1 MPSTPQMVSSRK
13 RARRLVFS
21 LSSSAGCCRSW
32 KLRRPGS
39 RRSGRW
45 CFAPILL
52 SKTACGPVCRNK
64 AAEMPCPAICL
75 LHPEQLL
82 SMKECSE
89 REKALPFPA
98 FLAMYHA
105 KKPRNSPKKEQ
116 GMLPCA
122 RKCGLVGLSGA
133 SPCMGCF
140 PGPGELDGCPS
151 WSVLARENMACV
163 FKQTDGSKDKPRL
176 YPGRSEELRD
186 RESGLV
192 LILACFLTG
201 DIFGNS
207 PGRKTQLFEI
217 K

>member
-1 MPSTPQMVSSRK
+1 MPRRWCHRAKEQGGCCSRCLL
-13 RARRLVFS
+13 RA
-21 LSSSAGCCRSW
+21 GCCCRSW
-32 KLRRPGS
+32 ELPRPGS

-45 CFAPILL
+45 CFAPILG
-52 SKTACGPVCRNK
+52 KTACGPVCRK
-64 AAEMPCPAICL
+64 KVAEMPATSRATFVHERVLCTGKGIALPCIPGAVSCEKA
-75 LHPEQLL
+75 PEQL
-82 SMKECSE
+82 E
-89 REKALPFPA
+89 
-98 FLAMYHA
+98 
-105 KKPRNSPKKEQ
+105 KEQ
-116 GMLPCA
+116 GMLPCV

-176 YPGRSEELRD
+176 YPGRNEGLRD

-207 PGRKTQLFEI
+207 PGRKHNYLKSSDFYNL
-217 K
+217 